1 MKALGVVCLAA
12 LNPWLLRGQSGD
24 SEIVTDRP
32 DITESAIVVPA
43 ASLQFENG
51 VTWTAVHGSQTID
64 LSESLVRLGIFRK
77 TEVRLGAPNFS
88 RALFGIGESG
98 FGDLSL
104 GLKQQLGPLP
114 GGVDL
119 SVIAAVSLPSGR
131 RGISSGGFDPFIKLP
146 WSKELPGGWSFGG
159 MQSLFWN
166 TDNGTRNNVWEPTF
180 YLERQIT
187 KPLDAFA
194 EYAADYAQRVESKHV
209 VHFGAAFK
217 LNPANQLDLHFG
229 FGLNHATPSRFFA
242 VGYSFRID
250 RLWK

>member
-1 MKALGVVCLAA
+1 MKSLALVCLAA

-32 DITESAIVVPA
+32 DITESALVVPV
-43 ASLQFENG
+43 ASLQLENG
-51 VTWTAVHGSQTID
+51 LTWSSAHGARTID
-64 LSESLVRLGIFRK
+64 LSETLVRLGILQK
-77 TEVRLGAPNFS
+77 TEVRLGVPNFS
-88 RALFGIGESG
+88 SALSGKPESG

-119 SVIAAVSLPSGR
+119 AVIAAVSIPSGR
-131 RGISSGGFDPFIKLP
+131 RAISSGGFDPFIKLP
-146 WSKELPGGWSFGG
+146 WSRELAGGWSVGG

-166 TDNGTRNNVWEPTF
+166 TDHGARKDVWESTF
-180 YLERQIT
+180 YVEKQIT

-194 EYAADYAQRVESKHV
+194 EYAADYSRRGDSTQVA
-209 VHFGAAFK
+209 HFGAAFK
-217 LNPANQLDLHFG
+217 VNPANQVDLHFG
-229 FGLNHATPSRFFA
+229 FGLSHAPPNHFIA